1 MASVLTTNLQTGG
14 AQFQAALRNSQ
25 NAVSSLLRQAGVV
38 MPNGTMAS
46 GVGGAFD
53 PANMVGGKT
62 LTPEEIKAMISGTSY
77 GAEGGYSEAYQ
88 AGGNIAADQAMQSR
102 SRGLGTGGLAAQR
115 QELALMQTQK
125 GAADI
130 TGALLTGIGNEYGT
144 TQQADL
150 NELQRQ
156 ADANV
161 ALGNTQTSSGT
172 VVNPETPKPETSVA
186 PINPLAT
193 KGKRVG
199 EVRKNKAGVKYRW
212 SGKNWVLI

>member
-1 MASVLTTNLQTGG
+1 MASVLTSNLQTGG
-14 AQFQAALRNSQ
+14 VQFQAALRNSQ

-38 MPNGTMAS
+38 MPGGGAAS

-53 PANMVGGKT
+53 PANMVSGT
-62 LTPEEIKAMISGTSY
+62 LSPEDLAKMTAGTSY
-77 GAEGGYSEAYQ
+77 GAEGAYSEAYQ